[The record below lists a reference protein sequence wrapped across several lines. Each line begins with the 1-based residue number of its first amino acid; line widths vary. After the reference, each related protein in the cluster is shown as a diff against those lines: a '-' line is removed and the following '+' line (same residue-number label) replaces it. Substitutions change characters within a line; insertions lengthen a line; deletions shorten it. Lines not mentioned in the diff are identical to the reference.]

1 MSESKIMTYE
11 GAAPTNIKVT
21 CTLPPRL
28 FCEKDDRDKYC
39 EIGISTELV
48 KGKVLPL
55 TITVFHVLKKTLT
68 IVTSSRLL
76 KWDVYMYMLI
86 KSLSLEEKVVQ
97 YDVKWYS
104 VNDLNCLIGRKIE
117 VGELGFYRKG
127 NQMS

>member
-1 MSESKIMTYE
+1 MSESKITTYE

-55 TITVFHVLKKTLT
+55 TVFHVLKKN
-68 IVTSSRLL
+68 
-76 KWDVYMYMLI
+76 YMYMLI
-86 KSLSLEEKVVQ
+86 NSLSLEEEVVQ
-97 YDVKWYS
+97 
-104 VNDLNCLIGRKIE
+104 
-117 VGELGFYRKG
+117 
-127 NQMS
+127 